1 MTCQTSH
8 AFHLFFII
16 PFLGFLPLAV
26 TRCPIPLL
34 YFWTFSPLIL
44 FLKMALCLQPA
55 RPGCSRRIKGHPF
68 ALLPSVNEQS
78 QRGRKVKR
86 PRQEEKP
93 SGKKA
98 KRGEISRCGK
108 WVIKPVTELSMN
120 QITKV
125 KSVPSHG
132 FTLFL
137 FCATVFLPFALWQRG
152 GTCFFSLPW
161 RSGCDSQTEAERQLN
176 REEGTD
182 TCEQERPWETT
193 YTASD
198 SREI

>member
-132 FTLFL
+132 FTLFFVL
-137 FCATVFLPFALWQRG
+137 CYCLCSFCFVTERWDML
-152 GTCFFSLPW
+152 FSLPW

-193 YTASD
+193 YTASG

>member
-132 FTLFL
+132 FTLSL
-137 FCATVFLPFALWQRG
+137 FCATVSVPFALWQRG
-152 GTCFFSLPW
+152 GTCFFLSHGAVGATA
-161 RSGCDSQTEAERQLN
+161 RRRQRDS
-176 REEGTD
+176 
-182 TCEQERPWETT
+182 
-193 YTASD
+193 
-198 SREI
+198 

>member
-26 TRCPIPLL
+26 LFPSC
-34 YFWTFSPLIL
+34 TFELFPPLIL
-44 FLKMALCLQPA
+44 FLKMAPCLQPA

-125 KSVPSHG
+125 KSVSSHG

-137 FCATVFLPFALWQRG
+137 FCATVSLPFALWQRG
-152 GTCFFSLPW
+152 GTCFFLSHGAVGAIA
-161 RSGCDSQTEAERQLN
+161 RRRQRDS
-176 REEGTD
+176 
-182 TCEQERPWETT
+182 
-193 YTASD
+193 
-198 SREI
+198 